1 MDIATMTEFFKWC
14 SIINII
20 MLAIASVFS
29 MTSDFAYNVHTKFG
43 VWEGSKEAYKQSNY
57 SFLGNYK
64 MLILVFNLVPYFAL
78 CCCI

>member
-1 MDIATMTEFFKWC
+1 MTEFFKWC

-64 MLILVFNLVPYFAL
+64 MLILVFNLVPYLAL
-78 CCCI
+78 IFCI

>member
-1 MDIATMTEFFKWC
+1 MDIATLTDFFKYC
-14 SIINII
+14 TIINF
-20 MLAIASVFS
+20 AILLISTITMAS
-29 MTSDFAYNVHTKFG
+29 DLAYNVHTKLG
-43 VWEGSKEAYKQSNY
+43 VWEGSKEAYKQSMY